1 MPLNLYTGGT
11 AVPHIR
17 YMAGTSSWALS
28 TEQGTQT
35 INLPRCVFDLANIR
49 TGWGFFAENSPPEWI
64 WDESLEKM
72 ADKPKDGREWKRGFG
87 FNILLPQEFGPD
99 RLREFATTGT
109 GAVEGI
115 KNLYA
120 QYEEQ
125 YPANRGKVPVVEFRG
140 AENAQ
145 FGKGRTNVPTL
156 VIIDWIDRPAALDE
170 GTKDTRR
177 HNPPAAASQKAP
189 QPAANPVQPPQ
200 AQTSGQDASN
210 LSKPVF

>member
-1 MPLNLYTGGT
+1 MPLNLYNGGT

-28 TEQGTQT
+28 TEQGTQA
-35 INLPRCVFDLANIR
+35 INLPRCVFDLGKIR
-49 TGWGFFAENSPPEWI
+49 TGWGIFAENSPPEWA

-125 YPANRGKVPVVEFRG
+125 LPQHRGKVPVVEYRG
-140 AENAQ
+140 AVSAQ

-156 VIIDWIDRPAALDE
+156 VIVDWIDRPSALDD
-170 GTKDTRR
+170 GSA
-177 HNPPAAASQKAP
+177 PAPTTSAQSPAP
-189 QPAANPVQPPQ
+189 QPAANPVQPPTQQ
-200 AQTSGQDASN
+200 AAQDAGN